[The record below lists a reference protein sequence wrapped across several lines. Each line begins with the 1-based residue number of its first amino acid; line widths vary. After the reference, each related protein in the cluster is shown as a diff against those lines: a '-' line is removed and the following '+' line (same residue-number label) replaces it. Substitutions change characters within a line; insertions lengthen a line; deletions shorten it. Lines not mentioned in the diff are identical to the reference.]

1 VTDSPEKAVPSRAD
15 ATLVSGAPPDDVA
28 TRRRGAL
35 GAEVTRPPQLPEEV
49 LQRMRDEGEI
59 AGGGMGSVRKVFDT
73 VLLRHIA
80 MKVMASDVKDD
91 FEARERFVQEAQI
104 TGQLEHPNIVPL
116 YDVGQAEGV
125 GDYFIL
131 KLVRG
136 RTLAEELVQLQKQGA
151 AEEEL
156 LRVVGIL
163 LRVCDAIA
171 FAHSRGVI
179 HRDLKPSNVMIGEYG
194 QVYVMDWGVAIV
206 AETAASVA
214 PHSVRTA
221 AKMGSNG
228 APVGTP
234 GYMAPEQASGK
245 VAGADKRSDIYA
257 LGAILYETLTGKAP
271 PARDDPASVRMRE
284 SERELPFPT
293 TSRTWSRVPAT
304 LARIA
309 MKALETN
316 PDDRYQSVEELKR
329 ELDDFVAAGDWFETR
344 TFARGE
350 AIVVEG
356 AAGDAAYIIVSGHC
370 DVTKI
375 LGGFPSV
382 VRKLGPGDVFGET
395 AIFLPQPRT
404 ASVTATDEV
413 VVKVVTRKALEFELR
428 RSPWFGAFVR
438 ALAARFTE
446 LDQRLARASSKPPPS
461 RSVK

>member
-1 VTDSPEKAVPSRAD
+1 VTDRPEKAVPSRTD
-15 ATLVSGAPPDDVA
+15 ITLVSGASTEDLQARMSAPAPAAPPRA
-28 TRRRGAL
+28 
-35 GAEVTRPPQLPEEV
+35 PPRPEEA
-49 LQRMRDEGEI
+49 LTSRMLDEGEI

-136 RTLAEELVQLQKQGA
+136 RTLAEELVGLQKNQEGA
-151 AEEEL
+151 PEEEL
-156 LRVVGIL
+156 LRIVQIL
-163 LRVCDAIA
+163 LKVCDAIA
-171 FAHSRGVI
+171 FAHSRGVV

-194 QVYVMDWGVAIV
+194 QVYVMDWGVAVV
-206 AETAASVA
+206 AESAHHGE
-214 PHSVRTA
+214 PHSVRLA
-221 AKMGSNG
+221 AKTGTSNP
-228 APVGTP
+228 AVGTP
-234 GYMAPEQASGK
+234 GYMAPEQASGRA
-245 VAGADKRSDIYA
+245 AGVDKRSDIYA

-271 PARDDPASVRMRE
+271 PGRDDPASGRVRN
-284 SERELPFPT
+284 ERRKLPFPA
-293 TSRTWSRVPAT
+293 TSSTWPRIPAA
-304 LARIA
+304 LWRIA
-309 MKALETN
+309 MKALEWN
-316 PDDRYQSVEELKR
+316 PDDRFQSVEELKR

-344 TFARGE
+344 SFAEGD

-356 AAGDAAYIIVSGHC
+356 APGDAAYIIVSGHC
-370 DVTKI
+370 QVSKMV
-375 LGGFPSV
+375 GGQPSV
-382 VRKLGPGDVFGET
+382 LRALGPGDVFGET

-404 ASVTATDEV
+404 ASVTATDDV

-446 LDQRLARASSKPPPS
+446 LDHRLSRVSGKPPP
-461 RSVK
+461 